1 MSTFLEL
8 CNILAQEAGASGS
21 GLTAVTA
28 QVGEYKRI
36 VDWIARADEDVQRL
50 RNDWKFMR
58 SGFTVNTVAGTAVYD
73 FADCTDTTTSATIAK
88 FREFDKESV
97 KMYLQSAG
105 TASESGLRFMDYASW
120 YNFYATGSH
129 PNSQPNAFSILDAN
143 EIALA
148 PPPDAVYVLS
158 GKYWKAVTTLTATA
172 DTPIYPSEY
181 HMLPVYR
188 AMMSFGRFSGAT
200 ELYQDGQNNY
210 KQMLAQMIKTQAPP
224 MRAPRP
230 LA

>member
-8 CNILAQEAGASGS
+8 CNTLVQECDVAGS
-21 GLTAVTA
+21 GLTAVTS

-36 VDWIARADEDVQRL
+36 VNWIARADEDVQRL

-58 SGFTVNTVAGTAVYD
+58 SGFTVNTVAGTAVY
-73 FADCTDTTTSATIAK
+73 AYGDCTDTATSTAVTK

-105 TASESGLRFMDYASW
+105 VAGEAPLRFMDYVDW
-120 YNFYATGSH
+120 YRFYGTGSH
-129 PNSQPNAFSILDAN
+129 QNSKPNRFSILDAN

-158 GKYWKAVTTLTATA
+158 GKYWKAVTTLTDAT

-188 AMMSFGRFSGAT
+188 AMMNYGRFSGAT
-200 ELYQDGQNNY
+200 EVYQDGQNNY
-210 KQMLAQMIKTQAPP
+210 KQMLAQMVKTQAPP
-224 MRAPRP
+224 MRAARP